1 MRRAIPFAGK
11 DSNVYRQL
19 KVCKFIPVV
28 TERSTSI
35 QGERW
40 PTLKT
45 YTGDELRKI
54 AMPVGGIGTG
64 NIGLAGNGALV
75 NWEIMNRPALKKSPS
90 VSAFLIRIEQDDQPL
105 FTKVLEGPLDLSDYE
120 GPFGAEVKNHGLPR
134 FRKAIFKS
142 AYPFGQVELEDK
154 NSPMKVTLQAFN
166 PLIPSDALASSYPIM
181 TFRCVVENTSNKNA
195 TVSVASNI
203 SNFIGPLNPET
214 GHINHNEY
222 IKKAEYCAIYSSSEM
237 TDSRD
242 ENYGNFSI
250 AIVNPQQ
257 PTFRTSW
264 ADLTWK
270 DSLLDMW
277 DDFTSDGHLDERK
290 SVNFEPTGSL
300 CDSRVIS
307 PGKTEEFTFIISWYF
322 PNRMAWSIE
331 GEDGTSP
338 PGTNIGK
345 YSDLLIGNFYTTH
358 FKNSIDVLDKFVPLR
373 LILEKRSLKFVNA
386 VVDTNFPEPLLDSA
400 LSNLSTLKTQTIFQS
415 SDGKYFG
422 WEGIGYKSGSCF
434 GNCTHVWNY
443 EQTTAFLFSNIAK
456 DFRETEFKYAT
467 NRDGFM
473 SFRVTFPLDGLQAW
487 PIAAADGQMGCIVKL
502 YREWML
508 SGDTEW
514 LRSLWPAARRALEF
528 AWIAGGWDGD
538 QDGVMEGVQHNTMD
552 VEYYGPNPQM
562 GFWYLA
568 ALRAAEEI
576 SLELEDVDFAK
587 KCRSLFENGSKWID
601 KNLFNGLYYEH
612 KIYPLVDG
620 QFIADGL
627 RHGIM
632 GAQNTSDPELQLGSG
647 CLVDQL
653 IGQFVADIA
662 DLGSLANPVN
672 IGTAATSILKFNERE
687 DLFDHFNHMRSY
699 ALGEERGLLM
709 ATYPMGNRPKRP
721 FPYFTEMMTAYEYTA
736 AGNLIYSRE
745 FTAGI
750 KVISNVRDRFAGKT
764 RNPFDEAECGRH
776 YSRAMIAW
784 GLFLAW
790 SGQKYNAK
798 KGTLSF
804 REDLTNNSLPWF
816 TGASWGT
823 AAVVGDEIL
832 VEVAEGSVHL
842 VSVEFQGVIYLKE
855 MIENNTGGI
864 LRFKKQST

>member
-1 MRRAIPFAGK
+1 M
-11 DSNVYRQL
+11 
-19 KVCKFIPVV
+19 
-28 TERSTSI
+28 TI
-35 QGERW
+35 QGESW

-75 NWEIMNRPALKKSPS
+75 NWEVMNRPALNKSPA
-90 VSAFLIRIEQDDQPL
+90 VSAFLIRIEQEDLPL

-120 GPFGAEVKNHGLPR
+120 GPFGAEVKNHGMPR
-134 FRKAIFKS
+134 FRKATFKS

-154 NSPMKVTLQAFN
+154 KSPLKVTLQAFN
-166 PLIPSDALASSYPIM
+166 PLIPSDAQASSYPIM
-181 TFRCVVENTSNKNA
+181 TFRCVVENTSKKSA
-195 TVSVASNI
+195 IVSVASNV
-203 SNFIGPLNPET
+203 SNFIRPRNSET
-214 GHINHNEY
+214 SFINHNEY
-222 IKKAEYCAIYSSSEM
+222 IKKQDYCAIYSSSEM
-237 TDSRD
+237 TDPRD
-242 ENYGNFSI
+242 ENNGDFSI
-250 AIVNPQQ
+250 AMLNPQK

-264 ADLTWK
+264 ADLTWR
-270 DSLLDMW
+270 DSLLDLW
-277 DDFTSDGHLDERK
+277 DDFTDDGDLDERK
-290 SVNFEPTGSL
+290 SANFEPTGSL
-300 CDSRVIS
+300 CDRRTIL
-307 PGKTEEFTFIISWYF
+307 PGETEEFTFIISWYF
-322 PNRMAWSIE
+322 PNRRAWSIE

-345 YSDLLIGNFYTTH
+345 YSDLIIGNFYTTL
-358 FKNSIDVLDKFVPLR
+358 FKNSIDVLDKYVPKRITLETR
-373 LILEKRSLKFVNA
+373 SFKFTNAILGT
-386 VVDTNFPEPLLDSA
+386 DFPEPLLDSA

-422 WEGIGYKSGSCF
+422 WEGIGVNSGSCF

-528 AWIAGGWDGD
+528 AWVPGGWDGD

-576 SLELEDVDFAK
+576 SLELGDADFAK
-587 KCRSLFENGSKWID
+587 KCKSLFENGSKWID

-612 KIYPLVDG
+612 KINPVVDG
-620 QFIADGL
+620 QLIAEGL

-632 GAQNTSDPELQLGSG
+632 GAQDTSNPELQLGSG

-653 IGQFVADIA
+653 IGQFLADIT
-662 DLGSLANPVN
+662 DLGSLANPAN
-672 IGTAATSILKFNERE
+672 IKTAAASILKFNERE

-699 ALGEERGLLM
+699 ALGEEKGLLM
-709 ATYPMGNRPKRP
+709 ATYPMGNRPERP

-804 REDLTNNSLPWF
+804 RKDLVNNSLPWF

-823 AAVVGDEIL
+823 ATLVEDEVL

-842 VSVEFQGVIYLKE
+842 ESVEFQGDTYLKDK
-855 MIENNTGGI
+855 IENNTGDI
-864 LRFKKQST
+864 RRFKKQLT